1 MTFALSPRI
10 LCVEDDPAIS
20 GYICEMLKIA
30 GYQTTVAENV
40 IEGLRLARGDQFDL
54 ILLDYNLPDGT
65 GLELC
70 KLIRAL
76 DEHTPIL
83 FYSSITDP
91 EIRRAAMA
99 AGAQGYIGKMEAF
112 DILEQTI
119 TNLIESGGLKG
130 SIAPSY
136 AGEVPSGPS
145 EMFLQADFDRFV
157 ERYNADYYFLL
168 MRASTGQYDCLL
180 TSFFVLKDLYSAI
193 SKLHEVGKFQFHLVP
208 YPISLRASEAL
219 LSGLGFGKAEIEQID
234 SFLKFI
240 KETQGREFEEIINE
254 GILIPCPKRSDQIQ
268 LPA

>member
-1 MTFALSPRI
+1 MPLALSPRI
-10 LCVEDDPAIS
+10 LCVEDNPDIS
-20 GYICEMLKIA
+20 GYIREMLKIA
-30 GYQTTVAENV
+30 GYQTVVAENV
-40 IEGLRLARGDQFDL
+40 IEGLRQARSENFDL

-83 FYSSITDP
+83 FYSSLTEP

-99 AGAQGYIGKMEAF
+99 AGAQGYISKMEAF

-119 TNLIESGGLKG
+119 TNLIESGSIKG

-136 AGEVPSGPS
+136 ASEVPPGPS
-145 EMFLQADFDRFV
+145 EIFSQQDFDRFV
-157 ERYNADYYFLL
+157 ERYNADFYFLL
-168 MRASTGQYDCLL
+168 IRASTAQYDCLL
-180 TSFFVLKDLYSAI
+180 TSFFVLKDLYTAI
-193 SKLHEVGKFQFHLVP
+193 SKLHEVGKFQFHLIP
-208 YPISLRASEAL
+208 YPISLRASDEF
-219 LSGLGFGKAEIEQID
+219 LSGLGFGEAEIDKID

-254 GILIPCPKRSDQIQ
+254 GILVPCPKRSDLIQ
-268 LPA
+268 PSA